1 MSEHKHE
8 VFSVDRARRLDN
20 RFRRLLENPN
30 RILRNHVREGMT
42 VLDFGC
48 GPGYFTL
55 ELARLVGGSGKVLA
69 VDLQQEMLD
78 MIRKKIKGPDL
89 EKRIQTQKCSEDKIG
104 VIEELDFALVYYVLH
119 ETPNPE
125 NTLKEIYN
133 KLKPG
138 ATLYIAEPKSEVS
151 KQEFA
156 ETIKK
161 AEAIGFKT
169 TGKPWKLITHTAIL
183 KK

>member
-8 VFSVDRARRLDN
+8 VFSTSKAHNLDN
-20 RFRRLLENPN
+20 VFRRLIENPN
-30 RILRNHVREGMT
+30 HILRNHVTAGMT

-55 ELARLVGGSGKVLA
+55 ELARLVGDTGKVIA
-69 VDLQQEMLD
+69 VDLQEEMLD
-78 MIRKKIKGPDL
+78 MIKEKIKGTDL
-89 EKRIQTQKCSEDKIG
+89 DNRIQTQKCSEDKIG
-104 VIEELDFALVYYVLH
+104 VTEELDFALAYYVLH

-125 NTLKEIYN
+125 NTLKEIYAI
-133 KLKPG
+133 LKPG
-138 ATLYIAEPKSEVS
+138 ATLYLAEPKFEVN
-151 KQEFA
+151 KKEFM

-161 AEAIGFKT
+161 AETIGYKAIK
-169 TGKPWKLITHTAIL
+169 KPWKLISQTAIL